1 MSNDV
6 ISSFGSSASLYKHS
20 TVKPSMFGLCD
31 DDSSVFSNISAN
43 TPDVV
48 VVDESSREVLILEVG
63 CTFDHSLEEAFLT
76 KLLKYQQLK
85 LTISQLGYRCEL
97 VVLIFGSLG
106 HVHKLVVRGLQ
117 IAGLTKRKAKQLAKY
132 CSISAIIG
140 SRSIWRRRCFL
151 YP

>member
-1 MSNDV
+1 
-6 ISSFGSSASLYKHS
+6 
-20 TVKPSMFGLCD
+20 MFILCD
-31 DDSSVFSNISAN
+31 DDSDVFSNISAN

-48 VVDESSREVLILEVG
+48 VVNESRREVFILEVG

-76 KLLKYQQLK
+76 KMLKYQQLK
-85 LTISQLGYRCEL
+85 QTISQLGYKCTL
-97 VVLIFGSLG
+97 LGFIFGSLG

-117 IAGLTKRKAKQLAKY
+117 IAGLSKRKAKQLARY

-140 SRSIWRRRCFL
+140 SRSVWRRRCFL